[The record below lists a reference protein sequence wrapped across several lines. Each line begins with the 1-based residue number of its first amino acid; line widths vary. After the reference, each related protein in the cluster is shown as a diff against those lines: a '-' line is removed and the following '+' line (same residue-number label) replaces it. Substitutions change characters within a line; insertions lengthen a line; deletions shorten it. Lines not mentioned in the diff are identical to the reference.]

1 MDPNRGPDFNHIACT
16 LYSVRT
22 TVYIYCTLQDETEQ
36 REHSIRSMCAVCCVA
51 LRDGSDS

>member
-22 TVYIYCTLQDETEQ
+22 TAYIYCMLQDETEQ
-36 REHSIRSMCAVCCVA
+36 QEHSIRSMCAVCCAA